1 METAQAVAPTVAAGW
16 RGSLLGAWVG
26 GSYQRV
32 RRFITDHR
40 KGLLCL
46 AVTGGVAAYAVYR
59 VGREYREVQEASL
72 HRLRLRGAF
81 ESTQST
87 CAGTVGSLVLKLN
100 DAVLRLVPIPS
111 PAELRLSLQQAP
123 KDGQDRYAL
132 WDHCKTQ
139 TFARLVVGVYGVV
152 LLSTFLRVQVNIL
165 GRYLYLETLIATDP
179 SARFR
184 IPLDVAI
191 PQDTQKRYLGYSE
204 YVVHTGLPQLVAL
217 VQATAQQVLS
227 SYPLQRQ
234 CTYEDVLAIVDAI
247 RRKMEQPLS
256 PDSDETGLNTFLLP
270 QEDAEG
276 GSSGGNGKRH
286 RDHKLTMLINETRDV
301 LESPEF
307 NQILYRCLNLSFYA
321 MAHQLHSCFP
331 QQEQHQQE
339 QQALASSVGAARD
352 LTTAATAEPAL
363 PMAKLM
369 PLVNKQVSQLLA
381 SDPNPFLDTVLHD
394 DQLRQYAFDLFT
406 AFGADE

>member
-1 METAQAVAPTVAAGW
+1 MQAVAPTVAAGW
-16 RGSLLGAWVG
+16 GGMLGGWVG

-32 RRFITDHR
+32 RRFIADHR

-59 VGREYREVQEASL
+59 VGRGYRELQEASL

-111 PAELRLSLQQAP
+111 PTELRLSLQQAP

-139 TFARLVVGVYGVV
+139 TYARLVVGVYGVV

-217 VQATAQQVLS
+217 VQATAHQVLS

-234 CTYEDVLAIVDAI
+234 CTYDDVLAIIDAM

-256 PDSDETGLNTFLLP
+256 PDSDETVLNTFLLP
-270 QEDAEG
+270 QEDAE

-301 LESPEF
+301 LESSEF
-307 NQILYRCLNLSFYA
+307 NQILSRCLNLSFYG

-331 QQEQHQQE
+331 RQE
-339 QQALASSVGAARD
+339 QQALASSVDAERD
-352 LTTAATAEPAL
+352 LAAPAATAEPAL

-381 SDPNPFLDTVLHD
+381 SDPNPFLATVLHD